1 MRIKIDAETRDDS
14 ARVSQWLKF
23 SLARVSPHVTEAR
36 IATRRA
42 TDPLGS
48 NLCRCRAELLTY
60 TGERVTA
67 EEVQTSLELA
77 VTRALQRTGRV
88 VQRRLRK
95 RRHLRTA

>member
-23 SLARVSPHVTEAR
+23 SLARVSPYVTEAR

-48 NLCRCRAELLTY
+48 NLYRCQAELLTY
-60 TGERVTA
+60 TGERVIA

-95 RRHLRTA
+95 RRHLRSA